1 MAETQVEAIEA
12 ESITEGRALVPG
24 REWRSRGRSFPVDVA
39 VSVEPKASSKW
50 LISLAVA
57 VVEAKSVEGCAS

>member
-1 MAETQVEAIEA
+1 LPI
-12 ESITEGRALVPG
+12 
-24 REWRSRGRSFPVDVA
+24 DVA

-57 VVEAKSVEGCAS
+57 VVEVKICRGGVRR